1 MQQGWGEVWGWEGLG
16 LVGNSDIVVLRCL
29 SVRMDSLESG
39 HVSGYV

>member
-1 MQQGWGEVWGWEGLG
+1 MGGTGAGR
-16 LVGNSDIVVLRCL
+16 NIDIVVLRCL